1 MDNFYKQNGS
11 YFTTSGKKI
20 KDLTELQ
27 TFAKAGGKE
36 VSAPTIP
43 QGSSAIPNPSAI
55 SNYNVTANVGGTLYG
70 TPKSPMNTATFNAG
84 QTPTPELPNSN
95 PALGIYADRS
105 AQDATQQQTS
115 LQKELDALKAQR
127 ITDTQTALKAQ
138 QDNLKF
144 IQGQKDADM
153 AGYDAQFDP
162 LKDKAV
168 GIYDSM
174 LDSIKDTNYKELTQQ
189 KLDLTNDIV
198 KYSQMMRDDLD
209 AEASQPGLLSISTG
223 RQNAIKENYT
233 SKISI
238 AQAAQSAID
247 GNFNLA
253 FDIMD
258 RGAIAIERLTTDRI
272 NFINSVQTLYSTKE
286 NTAISEVLRLT
297 TEEKEGL
304 DNAVK
309 DAETKL
315 ANIQKNKETIMDL
328 MKTSPIVANKAG
340 LLLTDTPE
348 QMTKKLNDFYVAN
361 PQYTPDNQAVIKQAI
376 EQYPDA
382 GISLGD
388 SIATV
393 QKKIQSSRIYQN
405 EIGVATGG
413 TPGTAGGSLLDTGTW
428 GGQCGDYV
436 HKIVDN
442 VPALGNSYEE
452 KMARANVSTKDWK
465 VGDVLIQKTRM
476 PYGHVSVVTA
486 VDGDSVTVTESNW
499 NLDEKVGTRVIKKG
513 DPSITG
519 VYRGGNIKA
528 IAPTTAQVNNVA
540 LNWAERIR
548 DNKAKLSD
556 ITSEVEKNN
565 PGLKS
570 EVVALM
576 GTLPP
581 SKAQID
587 EAKNFVAKL
596 KELRNHKGLATS
608 VGPQSLSRGAFYIL
622 GSAGKRDEFTGKADS
637 LISKKALNELIE
649 AKSQGATFGA
659 LSDRELSVL
668 SNAATTLGAWSEI
681 DKNGKVK
688 YFDTTEKSF
697 KDELDKM
704 IRDYEALLAE
714 ANTTQS
720 LGSYLETNPAKVN
733 EYNIV
738 LRNNPG
744 LSEEEILQ
752 IIR

>member
-115 LQKELDALKAQR
+115 LQKELDSLKAQR

-138 QDNLKF
+138 QDNLKT

-233 SKISI
+233 SKIAI

-258 RGAIAIERLTTDRI
+258 RGASAIERLTSDRI
-272 NFINSVQTLYSTKE
+272 NFINSVQTLYGTKE

-297 TEEKEGL
+297 REEKEGL

-315 ANIQKNKETIMDL
+315 ANIQKNKETIMEI
-328 MKTSPIVANKAG
+328 MQTNPIIANKAG
-340 LLLTDTPE
+340 LSLTDTPE
-348 QMTKKLNDFYVAN
+348 QITEKLNKFYVAN
-361 PQYTPDNQAVIKQAI
+361 PQYTPENQSYIKQI
-376 EQYPDA
+376 REKYFDA
-382 GISLGD
+382 GITLNDSLNTVISKLKTSKLYQEDTASNFELTTD
-388 SIATV
+388 SNGNQI
-393 QKKIQSSRIYQN
+393 IFN
-405 EIGVATGG
+405 PATGNISDG
-413 TPGTAGGSLLDTGTW
+413 SLLTPGTV

-436 HKIVDN
+436 HKIVDG
-442 VPALGNSYEE
+442 VPALGNTYVE
-452 KMARANVSTKDWK
+452 KMARANVSTNQWK
-465 VGDVLIQKTRM
+465 IGDVLIQKTSM

-486 VDGDSVTVTESNW
+486 VNGNQVTVTESNW
-499 NLDEKVGTRVIKKG
+499 NLDEKVGTRTLAMG
-513 DPSITG
+513 DKSVTG
-519 VYRGGNIKA
+519 VYRGGTMKQISSNDSTDYWVDILNKGQASVSNIPQK
-528 IAPTTAQVNNVA
+528 
-540 LNWAERIR
+540 IR
-548 DNKAKLSD
+548 N
-556 ITSEVEKNN
+556 
-565 PGLKS
+565 
-570 EVVALM
+570 EVVARAGQTNTSINKPLSDTAIKDVEQTKSALASLDVLETKIKENLEFV
-576 GTLPP
+576 GPISGWQKLNPWSEARKVQADVDRVRQTVG
-581 SKAQID
+581 KALEGGVLRKED
-587 EAKNFVAKL
+587 EEKYK
-596 KELRNHKGLATS
+596 KILATLTDT
-608 VGPQSLSRGAFYIL
+608 PETAIYKIQAL
-622 GSAGKRDEFTGKADS
+622 RDT
-637 LISKKALNELIE
+637 LNRDIE
-649 AKSQGATFGA
+649 
-659 LSDRELSVL
+659 
-668 SNAATTLGAWSEI
+668 
-681 DKNGKVK
+681 
-688 YFDTTEKSF
+688 
-697 KDELDKM
+697 
-704 IRDYEALLAE
+704 
-714 ANTTQS
+714 
-720 LGSYLETNPAKVN
+720 SYLSSQQASGRYTGGIVTNSSQSKDADT
-733 EYNIV
+733 Y
-738 LRNNPG
+738 RNKYDY
-744 LSEEEILQ
+744 
-752 IIR
+752 